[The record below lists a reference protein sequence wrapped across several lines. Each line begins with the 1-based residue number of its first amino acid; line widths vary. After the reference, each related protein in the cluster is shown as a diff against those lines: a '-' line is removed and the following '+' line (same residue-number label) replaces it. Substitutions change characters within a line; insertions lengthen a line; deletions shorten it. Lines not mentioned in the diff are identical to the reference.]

1 MRTPK
6 NSKNNISIVKV
17 AKLFFASKLNLVAI
31 LVSLS
36 LLLMLYFFVFHQI
49 PFDYFSAKTKNKTVF
64 FDDKIDQGT
73 STVLK
78 AISNNKQ
85 IGLVSILGN
94 GFEYPYTGV
103 DVSILNKKYVD
114 VSKYNSIE
122 LTISGNK
129 LDHLIVNFH
138 IEDKNVKNK
147 SSHLTLRRVGYDFHV
162 LPQKQTLLLNLSD
175 FETPNWWYAQLK
187 QSKKEFD
194 EPDFSKLVAVAF
206 SPGVNQKLNIPITFS
221 IYKIRFVKDNTI
233 VVTIMC
239 IVEVLFFIILF
250 LNFYFK
256 TIKSNPRKVEIN
268 YVPVMIDEKES
279 TDNVDFY
286 SYINENYA
294 DSELNLVQ
302 IAKHFG
308 INQRVIS
315 DSISQKYD
323 CNFKTYINQFRI
335 NEAKRLMSESS
346 LNISEI
352 GYKVGFNSPTNFY
365 RVFKSFTGVSP
376 SEYIQSTDNQ

>member
-1 MRTPK
+1 MKSPSSK
-6 NSKNNISIVKV
+6 KNNYTLIRML
-17 AKLFFASKLNLVAI
+17 KLFFASKNI
-31 LVSLS
+31 LVSLLS
-36 LLLMLYFFVFHQI
+36 TILFLLVLYFTVFHQL
-49 PFDYFSAKTKNKTVF
+49 PFEYFSKNTKNKTVF
-64 FDDKIDQGT
+64 FDDKIDRGT
-73 STVLK
+73 SKVLK

-103 DVSILNKKYVD
+103 DVSILNKKHVD
-114 VSKYNSIE
+114 VSNYNRIE
-122 LTISGNK
+122 LTIDGNK
-129 LDHLIVNFH
+129 LDHLIVNLH
-138 IEDKNVKNK
+138 VEDKNVKNK

-162 LPQKQTLLLNLSD
+162 LPHKQTLLINLSD

-194 EPDFSKLVAVAF
+194 EPDLSKLVAVAF
-206 SPGVNQKLNIPITFS
+206 SPGVNQNLNIPITFS

-233 VVTIMC
+233 VVTIMG

-256 TIKSNPRKVEIN
+256 TIKGNPRKIEIN
-268 YVPVMIDEKES
+268 YVPVVVEEKN
-279 TDNVDFY
+279 TNDNVDFY
-286 SYINENYA
+286 TYIHENYA
-294 DSELNLVQ
+294 DPELNLVQ

-308 INQRVIS
+308 LNQRVIS

-335 NEAKRLMSESS
+335 NEAKRLMAESN

-365 RVFKSFTGVSP
+365 RVFKTFTNLSP
-376 SEYIQSTDNQ
+376 TEYLQSIVN